1 MPGLIRGVA
10 RTAVVAGTATAVS
23 NRVSRR
29 QARRWGYMD
38 EPQQQQQPQEAYPP
52 PQQAYA
58 PPPPQQEE
66 DPIAKLRE
74 YAKLHEDGILT
85 DEEFDAQ
92 KRKLL
97 G

>member
-1 MPGLIRGVA
+1 MVQETENPEVTA
-10 RTAVVAGTATAVS
+10 DTAVAEAPA
-23 NRVSRR
+23 
-29 QARRWGYMD
+29 QA